1 MILFAIVILL
11 AVGGGLLGLL
21 LKLLKRPIKWV
32 FKLLLH
38 ALFGYI
44 YLFVFNFVGAWLGIS
59 LEVTWLSAIVTGVF
73 GIPGVAVLL
82 ILKYLL

>member
-1 MILFAIVILL
+1 MILLAIIILL

-21 LKLLKRPIKWV
+21 LNLLKKPIKWV